1 MLDVII
7 VDDLDRE
14 IGVMEK
20 MEAHRLGLLH
30 RAFSV
35 LVVNSNNCL
44 LIHRRAMGKY
54 HSPGLWTNTC
64 CSHPLPGEDVHAAA
78 RRRLKEEMG
87 MEGVELEATGS
98 FIYRVELDNGLVEY
112 EFDHVFKGV
121 SDRQPEPDP
130 AEADSV
136 EWIARDALLQRMQEN
151 PAQFTF
157 WFREIIKRGFF

>member
-1 MLDVII
+1 MINVVL
-7 VDDLDRE
+7 VDESDRE
-14 IGVMEK
+14 VGVMEK
-20 MEAHRLGLLH
+20 IEAHRRGVLH

-35 LVVNSNNCL
+35 LVVNSSNQL

-64 CSHPLPGEDVHAAA
+64 CSHPLPGEDIRTAA

-87 MEGVELEATGS
+87 MDGVDLDVTGS
-98 FIYRVELDNGLVEY
+98 FIYMVALENGLVEHEY
-112 EFDHVFKGV
+112 DHILKGV
-121 SDRQPEPDP
+121 SDLQPDPNP
-130 AEADSV
+130 AEADAV
-136 EWIARDALLQRMQEN
+136 EWISREVLFQRMQEY